1 MSEPTK
7 KLFIAVAGQDVG
19 TCQALNWGALS
30 SEPFVLARSH
40 DEIECEELAIKRV
53 KHSDVHIHRVR

>member
-19 TCQALNWGALS
+19 TCQALSWAAMS
-30 SEPFVLARSH
+30 IEPFVIARSH
-40 DEIECEELAIKRV
+40 NEIECEELAIKRV
-53 KHSDVHIHRVR
+53 EHSDIHIHRVR